1 MESVLLRCQ
10 SCSVVNKV
18 LKDKLPSTPKCGKC
32 KTPLDYPN
40 KPVDI
45 TTGTFKSEVL
55 SSPGVVVVEFWS
67 PS

>member
-10 SCSVVNKV
+10 SCGAVNKV
-18 LKDKLPSTPKCGKC
+18 LRDRLSSKPRCGKC
-32 KTPLDYPN
+32 KTPIDYPD

-45 TTGTFKSEVL
+45 TTGTFKKEVL

-67 PS
+67 PT